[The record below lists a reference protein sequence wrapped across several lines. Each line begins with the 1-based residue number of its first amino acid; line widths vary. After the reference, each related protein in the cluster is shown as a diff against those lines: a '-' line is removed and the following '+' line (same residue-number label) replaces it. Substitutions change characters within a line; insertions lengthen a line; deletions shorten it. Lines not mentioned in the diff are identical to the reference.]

1 MTNSYLTQAHP
12 FSEGQVRLA
21 TANYESQEWL
31 TRELHGAFLTSG
43 MTVRELASELDL
55 PPEVAKAW
63 LSGDVDLS
71 LSDLR
76 HLATAMDAHVTY
88 RVESAVNRMPE
99 WIAALAGESWA
110 VVDHTWNL
118 DRHRLWV

>member
-1 MTNSYLTQAHP
+1 MTDSNLAQAHP
-12 FSEGQVRLA
+12 FSDGQVRLA

-43 MTVRELASELDL
+43 MTVNKLAEELELST
-55 PPEVAKAW
+55 EVAIAW

-71 LSDLR
+71 MSDLR

-99 WIAALAGESWA
+99 WIAALSDETWA
-110 VVDHTWNL
+110 AQSREWHF
-118 DRHRLWV
+118 DRRRLWV

>member
-1 MTNSYLTQAHP
+1 MTDSFITHAHP
-12 FSEGQVRLA
+12 FSDGQVRLA

-43 MTVRELASELDL
+43 MTVRELADELELTPD
-55 PPEVAKAW
+55 EAASW
-63 LSGDVDLS
+63 LSGDVNLS
-71 LSDLR
+71 LADLR

-99 WIAALAGESWA
+99 WIATLAGDGWSFIEHAWN
-110 VVDHTWNL
+110 VD
-118 DRHRLWV
+118 RRRL